1 MKYERIDYCPECGT
15 KLEKRIMENEGV
27 VGFCPGCKEHWF
39 PVFNAACSMIV
50 LDEKRENALLVK
62 QYGKDYYVLVAG
74 YINRGEEPE
83 ATVTREIREE
93 TGLQTV
99 SVKYNRS
106 HYFKPNNV
114 LMLNFEAVVKGE
126 MKPNSEIDSY
136 EWIKL
141 EDAPG
146 NMKDGTLARQFMEE
160 YINNL

>member
-74 YINRGEEPE
+74 YINRGE
-83 ATVTREIREE
+83 
-93 TGLQTV
+93 
-99 SVKYNRS
+99 
-106 HYFKPNNV
+106 
-114 LMLNFEAVVKGE
+114 
-126 MKPNSEIDSY
+126 
-136 EWIKL
+136 
-141 EDAPG
+141 
-146 NMKDGTLARQFMEE
+146 
-160 YINNL
+160 